1 MAEVSDR
8 YTLPL
13 LQVGQ
18 AQKEVT
24 HNEAVAGIDTL
35 LHLAVESLA
44 RSTPPEA
51 PAAGQAWIVAG
62 SPVGIWAGRAGE
74 IASYGAGGW
83 RYVTPQQGCVAWL
96 RDVQRFAVFTAEG
109 WRDDGWPVAALRI
122 GPRTVLGGGMSV
134 VPAPAGG
141 TVIDTEARAAIAALV
156 AGLRIQG
163 LVAA

>member
-8 YTLPL
+8 YALPL

-24 HNEAVAGIDTL
+24 HNEALVGIDTL
-35 LHLAVESLA
+35 LHLAVESLT
-44 RSTPPEA
+44 RSTPPAA
-51 PAAGQAWIVAG
+51 PAVGQAWIVAA
-62 SPVGIWAGRAGE
+62 SPAGIWAGRAGE

-83 RYVTPQQGCVAWL
+83 HYVTPQQGCVAWL

-122 GPRTVLGGGMSV
+122 GARTVLGGGMSV
-134 VPAPAGG
+134 VPSPSGG
-141 TVIDTEARAAIAALV
+141 TVIDAEARAAIAALV